1 MTNKKTPILCPSCD
15 SSLSVVKLRC
25 DNCAT
30 EVSGHFS
37 LPLLSRLTSE
47 EQLFV
52 LEFFKESG
60 KLNVMAKKL
69 GVSYPTLRNKLDDLI
84 EKVKS
89 FESANEREN

>member
-1 MTNKKTPILCPSCD
+1 MDKKTPILCPSCE

-25 DNCAT
+25 DNCET

-37 LPLLSRLTSE
+37 LPLLSRLTQE
-47 EQLFV
+47 EQFFV

-69 GVSYPTLRNKLDDLI
+69 EISYPTLRNKLDDLI

-89 FESANEREN
+89 YEASDESKT